1 MGCGKSKIKNI
12 SLTTKTDW
20 GEDSDATDGDTAPAT
35 NDKAKQLWTAAAAA
49 VKFRSHPA
57 GDGWEGLDTQGVLP
71 HSLLDTIPTSDLG
84 ESLDT
89 RRIVNQK
96 ETDENKTRSAPV
108 SANSLGKRFHG
119 HKLEIYIILNFIL
132 KFFASIT
139 YMIML

>member
-71 HSLLDTIPTSDLG
+71 NSLLDIIPTSDLG

-96 ETDENKTRSAPV
+96 ETDESKTRSAPV
-108 SANSLGKRFHG
+108 SANSLGKRLHG
-119 HKLEIYIILNFIL
+119 HKLEMYIILNFIL

>member
-20 GEDSDATDGDTAPAT
+20 EDGDVTDGDAAAAN

-57 GDGWEGLDTQGVLP
+57 GDGWEGLDARGVLP
-71 HSLLDTIPTSDLG
+71 NSLLDTIPTSDLG

-89 RRIVNQK
+89 RRIVNRDDHK
-96 ETDENKTRSAPV
+96 ETDENKSRSAPV
-108 SANSLGKRFHG
+108 SANSLGKDLF
-119 HKLEIYIILNFIL
+119 
-132 KFFASIT
+132 
-139 YMIML
+139 